1 MREPAPMVRRN
12 RFKIALLTVALI
24 ALVGCGPVA
33 SVVRET
39 VPRSVAPPAPN
50 LAALTVAAPNVAAPP
65 VQQAAETPSGR
76 ILFVRDGNLW
86 LWNAGNSRQFS
97 EGHTWY
103 QPAFSPGGKEIAYV
117 YWAENFSDIF
127 VISADGSSTRRL
139 TKGQSASLPDNIWAF
154 RPSWSPDGE
163 RIAYVSDATSQ
174 FNQVWLISQDGG
186 TRRQLTSEMSGFQW
200 ADSLTWEPS
209 GDRIAVTAARAMGE
223 PSHIYLIDV
232 ASGSSDKLST
242 QTNGAFDPAWSPD
255 GETIAYIGRP
265 GQTGELWVSNVDGT
279 QTAHLDKLQ
288 YVRSPAWSPDGKS
301 LAVLATHSGIFEIW
315 IVPVKRIDGGYEFG
329 EPRQL
334 TREAAVDPL
343 SGLTWAP

>member
-12 RFKIALLTVALI
+12 RVKTALLTIALV
-24 ALVGCGPVA
+24 ALVGCGPVT
-33 SVVRET
+33 SVVREG
-39 VPRSVAPPAPN
+39 APPAASLTGPN
-50 LAALTVAAPNVAAPP
+50 VAALTVPAPSVR
-65 VQQAAETPSGR
+65 QAAETPAGR

-97 EGHTWY
+97 EGHTWH

-117 YWAENFSDIF
+117 YWADNFSDIF
-127 VISADGSSTRRL
+127 VIAADGSSTRRL
-139 TKGQSASLPDNIWAF
+139 TKGQSSSLPDNIWAF
-154 RPSWSPDGE
+154 RPSWSPNGE

-174 FNQVWLISQDGG
+174 FNQVWLMNPDGEN
-186 TRRQLTSEMSGFQW
+186 RRQLTSEMSGFQW
-200 ADSLTWEPS
+200 VDSLTWEPS
-209 GDRIAVTAARAMGE
+209 GARIAVTAARAMGE
-223 PSHIYLIDV
+223 PSHIYVIDV
-232 ASGSSDKLST
+232 AEGSSEKLST

-255 GETIAYIGRP
+255 GDMIAYIGRP
-265 GQTGELWVSNVDGT
+265 GQVGTLWVSNLDGT
-279 QTAHLDKLQ
+279 KTAQLDKLQ

-315 IVPVKRIDGGYEFG
+315 IVPVNRTDAGYEFG

-334 TREAAVDPL
+334 TREAAIDPL